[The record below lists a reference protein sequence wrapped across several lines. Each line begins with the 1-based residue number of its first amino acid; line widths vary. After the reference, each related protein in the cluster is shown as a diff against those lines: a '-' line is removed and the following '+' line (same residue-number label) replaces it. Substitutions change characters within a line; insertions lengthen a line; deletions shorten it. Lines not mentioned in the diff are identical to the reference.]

1 MAKPIVLIHGAWL
14 TPRSWENFEEFFR
27 ARGHEVFLP
36 EWPRK
41 ADGVEAQ
48 RRDPSKL
55 AGLGIKEIVDHHEVF
70 IRQLPEP
77 PFIVGHSFGG
87 LFAQILLDRGL
98 GAAGVAMDPGPPKGI
113 LNLPPAALVSAA
125 PVLLH
130 PSKWGGIIEL
140 SLKQFTRGFVTNWS
154 PEDAKNAYERYAVP
168 ETGRILFQAGTANFK
183 PGSEATVNFKNPSR
197 APLLITGGSKDL
209 TVPAALSRSIYKK
222 YKQGTAR
229 TDYVEFDR
237 PHLLMAGKGW
247 EEVAE
252 SVASWLDSVG
262 APSTAAR
269 AEATVGL

>member
-1 MAKPIVLIHGAWL
+1 MARPIVLIHGAWL

-55 AGLGIKEIVDHHEVF
+55 AGLGIKEIVDHHEAFV
-70 IRQLPEP
+70 RQLPEP

-113 LNLPPAALVSAA
+113 LNLPLAALVSAS

-154 PEDAKNAYERYAVP
+154 PEDAKKAYERYAVP

-183 PGSEATVNFKNPSR
+183 PGSEATVDFKNPTR
-197 APLLITGGSKDL
+197 APLLITGGSRDL

-222 YKQGTAR
+222 HQASPTR

-237 PHLLMAGKGW
+237 PHLLMAGAGW

-252 SVASWLDSVG
+252 SVATWLDSVE
-262 APSTAAR
+262 TAQPAHAGSVTSR
-269 AEATVGL
+269 L

>member
-1 MAKPIVLIHGAWL
+1 MAKQVVLIHGAWL
-14 TPRSWENFEEFFR
+14 TPLSWENFEQFFT
-27 ARGHEVFLP
+27 AKGYEVLLP

-55 AGLGIKEIVDHHEVF
+55 AGLGIKEIVDHHDAF

-77 PFIVGHSFGG
+77 PFIIGHSFGG
-87 LFAQILLDRGL
+87 LFTQILLDRGL

-113 LNLPPAALVSAA
+113 LNLPPAALISAS

-154 PEDAKNAYERYAVP
+154 PDDAKKAYERYAVP

-183 PGSEATVNFKNPSR
+183 PRSEATVNFKNPAR

-222 YKQGTAR
+222 HKKGPAR
-229 TDYVEFDR
+229 TDYLEFDR
-237 PHLLMAGKGW
+237 PHLLMAGEGW
-247 EEVAE
+247 EEVAQ
-252 SVASWLDSVG
+252 SVADWLDSVDV
-262 APSTAAR
+262 PQAAR
-269 AEATVGL
+269 TEAVVAS

>member
-27 ARGHEVFLP
+27 ARGHEVLLP

-41 ADGVEAQ
+41 ADGVAAQ

-55 AGLGIKEIVDHHEVF
+55 AGLGIKEIVDHHDAF
-70 IRQLPEP
+70 IRQLPEA

-87 LFAQILLDRGL
+87 LFTQILLDRGL

-113 LNLPPAALVSAA
+113 LNLPPAALISAS

-130 PSKWGGIIEL
+130 PSKWSGIIEL
-140 SLKQFTRGFVTNWS
+140 SLKQFTRGFVTDWS
-154 PEDAKNAYERYAVP
+154 PEDAKQAYERYAVP

-183 PGSEATVNFKNPSR
+183 PGSEATVNWRNPSR

-222 YKQGTAR
+222 YNKGPAR

-247 EEVAE
+247 EEVAR
-252 SVASWLDSVG
+252 SVADWLDSVDTPQP
-262 APSTAAR
+262 ALAQAA
-269 AEATVGL
+269 VS

>member
-1 MAKPIVLIHGAWL
+1 MAKPIVLVHGAWL
-14 TPRSWENFEEFFR
+14 TPRSWENFEQFFK
-27 ARGHEVFLP
+27 ARGHEVLLP

-55 AGLGIKEIVDHHEVF
+55 AGLGIKEIVDHHDAF

-87 LFAQILLDRGL
+87 LFTQILLDRGL

-113 LNLPPAALVSAA
+113 LNLPPAALVSAS

-130 PSKWGGIIEL
+130 PSKWSGIIEL

-154 PEDAKNAYERYAVP
+154 ADEAQNAYERYAVP
-168 ETGRILFQAGTANFK
+168 ETGRILFQAATANLK
-183 PGSEATVNFKNPSR
+183 PGSEATVNWKNPSR
-197 APLLITGGSKDL
+197 SPLLITGGTKDL
-209 TVPAALSRSIYKK
+209 TVPAALSRSIYKLHAK
-222 YKQGTAR
+222 RSPAR
-229 TDYVEFDR
+229 TDYVEFER
-237 PHLLMAGKGW
+237 PHLLMAGEGW

-252 SVASWLDSVG
+252 SIAGWLDSVDT
-262 APSTAAR
+262 PSSAR
-269 AEATVGL
+269 AETTVS

>member
-14 TPRSWENFEEFFR
+14 TPRSWENFEQFFK

-55 AGLGIKEIVDHHEVF
+55 AGMGIKEIVDHHDAF
-70 IRQLPEP
+70 IRQLSEP

-87 LFAQILLDRGL
+87 LFTQILLDRGL
-98 GAAGVAMDPGPPKGI
+98 GAAGVAMDPGPPKGV
-113 LNLPPAALVSAA
+113 LNLPPAALVSAS

-130 PSKWGGIIEL
+130 PSKWSGIIEL
-140 SLKQFTRGFVTNWS
+140 SLKQFTRGFVTGWS
-154 PEDAKNAYERYAVP
+154 PEEAQKAYERYAVP
-168 ETGRILFQAGTANFK
+168 ETGRILFQAATANLK
-183 PGSEATVNFKNPSR
+183 PQSEAAVNWKNPSR

-209 TVPAALSRSIYKK
+209 TVPAALSRTIHKLYAKRSP
-222 YKQGTAR
+222 AR
-229 TDYVEFDR
+229 TDYLEFDR
-237 PHLLMAGKGW
+237 PHLLMAGEGW

-252 SVASWLDSVG
+252 SVANWLDSVD
-262 APSTAAR
+262 APQAAR
-269 AEATVGL
+269 AEAAVS

>member
-14 TPRSWENFEEFFR
+14 TPRSWENFEQFFR

-41 ADGVEAQ
+41 ADGVQAQ
-48 RRDPSKL
+48 RSDPSKL
-55 AGLGIKEIVDHHEVF
+55 AGLGIKEIVDHHDAF

-77 PFIVGHSFGG
+77 PFIIGHSFGG
-87 LFAQILLDRGL
+87 LFTQILLDRGL
-98 GAAGVAMDPGPPKGI
+98 GAAAVAMDPGPPKGI
-113 LNLPPAALVSAA
+113 LNLPLAALISAS

-130 PSKWGGIIEL
+130 PSKWDGIIEL
-140 SLKQFTRGFVTNWS
+140 SFEQFRRGFVTNWS
-154 PEDAKNAYERYAVP
+154 PDDAKNAYERYAVP

-197 APLLITGGSKDL
+197 APLLITGGSQDL

-222 YKQGTAR
+222 YKAGPAR

-262 APSTAAR
+262 APSTAR
-269 AEATVGL
+269 TEATASL

>member
-14 TPRSWENFEEFFR
+14 TPRSWENFEQFFR

-55 AGLGIKEIVDHHEVF
+55 AGMGIKEIVDHHDAF

-87 LFAQILLDRGL
+87 LFTQILLDRGL

-113 LNLPPAALVSAA
+113 LNLPPAALISAS

-154 PEDAKNAYERYAVP
+154 PDDAKQAYERYAVP

-209 TVPAALSRSIYKK
+209 TVPAALSRSIYKQ
-222 YKQGTAR
+222 YKKGPAQ

-237 PHLLMAGKGW
+237 PHLLMAGNGW
-247 EEVAE
+247 EEVAASVANWLE
-252 SVASWLDSVG
+252 SVETPQVAR
-262 APSTAAR
+262 TEAA
-269 AEATVGL
+269 VS

>member
-14 TPRSWENFEEFFR
+14 TPRSWENFEQFFR

-55 AGLGIKEIVDHHEVF
+55 AGMGIKEIVDHHDAF

-87 LFAQILLDRGL
+87 LFTQILLDRGL

-113 LNLPPAALVSAA
+113 LNLPPAALISAS

-154 PEDAKNAYERYAVP
+154 PEDAKQAYERYAVP

-209 TVPAALSRSIYKK
+209 TVPAALSRSIYKQ
-222 YKQGTAR
+222 YKKGPAQ

-237 PHLLMAGKGW
+237 PHLLMAGNGW
-247 EEVAE
+247 EEVAASVANWLE
-252 SVASWLDSVG
+252 SVET
-262 APSTAAR
+262 PQAAR
-269 AEATVGL
+269 TEAAVS

>member
-1 MAKPIVLIHGAWL
+1 MAKQVVLIHGAWL
-14 TPRSWENFEEFFR
+14 TPLSWENFEHFF
-27 ARGHEVFLP
+27 AAKGYEVLLP

-55 AGLGIKEIVDHHEVF
+55 AGLGIKEIVDHHEAF

-87 LFAQILLDRGL
+87 LFTQILLDRGV
-98 GAAGVAMDPGPPKGI
+98 GSAGVAMDPGPPKGI
-113 LNLPPAALVSAA
+113 LNLPPAALISAS

-154 PEDAKNAYERYAVP
+154 PEDAKKAYERYAVP

-183 PGSEATVNFKNPSR
+183 PGSEATVNFNNPSR

-209 TVPAALSRSIYKK
+209 TVPAALSRSIYKR
-222 YKQGTAR
+222 YKRGPAR

-237 PHLLMAGKGW
+237 PHLLMAGEGW
-247 EEVAE
+247 EEVAR
-252 SVASWLDSVG
+252 SVADWLDSVDV
-262 APSTAAR
+262 PQAAR
-269 AEATVGL
+269 TEATIS

>member
-1 MAKPIVLIHGAWL
+1 MKAPIVLIHGAWL
-14 TPRSWENFEEFFR
+14 TPRSWENFEQYFKDK
-27 ARGHEVFLP
+27 GHEVFLP

-48 RRDPSKL
+48 RRDPSGL
-55 AGLGIKEIVDHHEVF
+55 AGMGIKEIVDHHDAF
-70 IRQLPEP
+70 IRQIPEQP
-77 PFIVGHSFGG
+77 IIIGHSFGG

-98 GAAGVAMDPGPPKGI
+98 GLAGVAIDPGPPKGI
-113 LNLPPAALVSAA
+113 LNLPPAALISAS

-140 SLKQFTRGFVTNWS
+140 SLKQFTRGFVNTWS
-154 PEDAKNAYERYAVP
+154 PEDAEKAYERYAVP

-197 APLLITGGSKDL
+197 APLLITGGAKDN

-222 YKQGTAR
+222 HQRSPAR

-237 PHLLMAGKGW
+237 PHLLMAGEGW
-247 EEVAE
+247 EEVAR
-252 SVASWLDSVG
+252 SVADWLDSVE
-262 APSTAAR
+262 APQAAR
-269 AEATVGL
+269 TEAAVR

>member
-1 MAKPIVLIHGAWL
+1 MARTTPIVLIHGAWL
-14 TPRSWENFEEFFR
+14 TPRSWENFEQYFK
-27 ARGHEVFLP
+27 AKGHEVFLP

-55 AGLGIKEIVDHHEVF
+55 AGMGIKEIVDHHDAF

-87 LFAQILLDRGL
+87 LFTQILLDRGL

-113 LNLPPAALVSAA
+113 LNLPPAALISAS

-154 PEDAKNAYERYAVP
+154 PEDAKQAYERYAVP

-209 TVPAALSRSIYKK
+209 TVPAALSRSIYKQ
-222 YKQGTAR
+222 YKKGPAQ

-237 PHLLMAGKGW
+237 PHLLMAGNGW
-247 EEVAE
+247 EDVAASVANWLE
-252 SVASWLDSVG
+252 SVET
-262 APSTAAR
+262 PQAAR
-269 AEATVGL
+269 TEAAVS